1 MPKPKST
8 LEERYQA
15 VQLCLDGRSPYS
27 VSKQYGMSNHTLEGY
42 VRLYRKYGIEG
53 LKNKATSQ
61 YSIPTILAI
70 LRDFRI
76 NKLSLNEVLD
86 KYDLTYGTFRHWQ
99 KEYGESE
106 KEYSYLPSEIHTE
119 QGYTIKIVQT
129 PMEETAASVPKPKI
143 KTQTMQESKEKQ
155 ERRKALSKLSKK
167 ELQELLLDREAE
179 LDILKNLEALEQERE
194 NQRRRILRGLSR
206 D

>member
-27 VSKQYGMSNHTLEGY
+27 VSKQYGISNHTLEGY

-53 LKNKATSQ
+53 LKDRVPSQ
-61 YSIPTILAI
+61 YSILTILAI

-86 KYDLTYGTFRHWQ
+86 KYDLTYRTFHHWQ

-106 KEYSYLPSEIHTE
+106 KEYSCLPSEIHTE
-119 QGYTIKIVQT
+119 QGYTIKIVQV
-129 PMEETAASVPKPKI
+129 PMEETAASVPIPKI

-194 NQRRRILRGLSR
+194 NRRRRILRGLSR

>member
-1 MPKPKST
+1 
-8 LEERYQA
+8 
-15 VQLCLDGRSPYS
+15 
-27 VSKQYGMSNHTLEGY
+27 MSNHTLEGY

-53 LKNKATSQ
+53 LKDKATSQ
-61 YSIPTILAI
+61 YSILTILAI

-86 KYDLTYGTFRHWQ
+86 KYDLTYGTFHHWQ

-106 KEYSYLPSEIHTE
+106 KEYSCLPSEIHTE
-119 QGYTIKIVQT
+119 QGYTIKIVRA
-129 PMEETAASVPKPKI
+129 PMEETVASVPKPKI

-194 NQRRRILRGLSR
+194 NRRRRILRGLSR